1 MMTPLRLSGTYDA
14 RRDLLD
20 RERNELLRNGVPT
33 SAIDAPVPLRSDH
46 IAWFGE
52 TSFEPE
58 ACLPLGMPT
67 ERAFWFLVLDQD
79 REPIDIVAWAPA
91 RSRLGSWLGRAWA
104 LGQEQVF
111 RPRLDPDGALP
122 IWRDPLGWL
131 RAGRRGLVLID
142 LIRAADELSFAGP
155 LLAEDLDH
163 AIELRDALSRPAPRI
178 LVPTERSR
186 PERMLA
192 EVAGC
197 R

>member
-1 MMTPLRLSGTYDA
+1 MMTALRLAGSYEA
-14 RRDLLD
+14 RRLLLE
-20 RERNELLRNGVPT
+20 RERAELLRNGVPA
-33 SAIDAPVPLRSDH
+33 SAIDGPVPIRTDYVG
-46 IAWFGE
+46 WFGE

-58 ACLPLGMPT
+58 TCLPLGMPT
-67 ERAFWFLVLDQD
+67 ERALWFLVLDQH

-91 RSRLGSWLGRAWA
+91 RNRLGSWLGRAWA
-104 LGQEQVF
+104 LGQEQTF

-122 IWRDPLGWL
+122 VWRDPLGWL

-178 LVPTERSR
+178 LVPTERRRS
-186 PERMLA
+186 ERMLA
-192 EVAGC
+192 EVA
-197 R
+197 